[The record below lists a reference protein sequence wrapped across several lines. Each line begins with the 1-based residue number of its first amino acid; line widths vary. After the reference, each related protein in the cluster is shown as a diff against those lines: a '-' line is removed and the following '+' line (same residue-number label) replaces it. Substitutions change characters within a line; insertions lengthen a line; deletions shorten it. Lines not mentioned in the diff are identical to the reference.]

1 MQSLLGPN
9 VDQRLH
15 RGGSTQCHT
24 NQRCCSPQLALWSYF
39 GKGSLLEICSKLALS
54 DYPQDCFMELPWVK
68 SPGLLLTISNGVA
81 LESPCVVTPQSCS
94 KELSTDL
101 FCKVD
106 LWNCSVEL
114 PNGIALWS
122 CSTELL
128 NGATLQAQ
136 SILPCVTSGT
146 FTVPTPVF
154 WRASQKQKWH
164 Q

>member
-1 MQSLLGPN
+1 MG
-9 VDQRLH
+9 
-15 RGGSTQCHT
+15 
-24 NQRCCSPQLALWSYF
+24 
-39 GKGSLLEICSKLALS
+39 
-54 DYPQDCFMELPWVK
+54 LPWVK

-81 LESPCVVTPQSCS
+81 LESPCVVTPQSCSTNLLCRLVLQSCS

-128 NGATLQAQ
+128 NGATLQA
-136 SILPCVTSGT
+136 
-146 FTVPTPVF
+146 
-154 WRASQKQKWH
+154 
-164 Q
+164 